1 MIPPIA
7 GLQLAANALLAKLSA
22 TASIVAAKGNPAAAE
37 QISDTIRDLRE
48 VFDLFVSAIERLLLV
63 LDGKEERSTFLRADG
78 AAAYTHD
85 QAKQTMA
92 AAVAARAASEKYR
105 EKAEK
110 HSKNAEAARK
120 NAEAQLQD
128 LNSEVARQR
137 AEAKRRRAFLKMD
150 IELCSYSRA
159 MKLVD
164 PSGRMVS
171 RTETPGGEQLA
182 RFSKAVQ
189 VATQQLKTAIENRN
203 AAQREVDTAKKTRD
217 ILNGWL
223 KDVERAE
230 GGNGDA

>member
-1 MIPPIA
+1 MKPIR
-7 GLQLAANALLAKLSA
+7 GLVLTTNALLAQLAA
-22 TASIVAAKGNPAAAE
+22 TSSVVAAKGNTAE
-37 QISDTIRDLRE
+37 AEHISDTIQELRE
-48 VFDLFVSAIERLLLV
+48 VFDLFVSIIEHLLLRI
-63 LDGKEERSTFLRADG
+63 DGKEERSNVYR
-78 AAAYTHD
+78 AAAAAAFAHD
-85 QAKQTMA
+85 QTKQQIA
-92 AAVAARAASEKYR
+92 AAEVARLR
-105 EKAEK
+105 AEK
-110 HSKNAEAARK
+110 HMQKAEAARK
-120 NAEAQLQD
+120 EAEAQLQA
-128 LNSEVARQR
+128 LNPETARQR

-150 IELCSYSRA
+150 IELRSYSRA

-217 ILNGWL
+217 ILNSWL